1 MYTPPPPSPD
11 AQGRYDN
18 MMRQAEATRQ
28 ARLDAIRRERGHEW
42 PGNEDEDPLYSS
54 RGSGPP
60 AERKALG
67 SPWILEDEVPRETV
81 RAAEEV
87 RPRAQPA
94 QPGRPSAPLQR
105 AVPKRRALLANLA
118 SRRGLRVA
126 VVMREIL
133 GPPKGLVSP
142 DQEASGPFS
151 P

>member
-1 MYTPPPPSPD
+1 MYIPPPPSSD
-11 AQGRYDN
+11 AQARYDN

-42 PGNEDEDPLYSS
+42 PGSEDEDPPYSS

-60 AERKALG
+60 AEREALE
-67 SPWILEDEVPRETV
+67 SPWILEDEVPREPV
-81 RAAEEV
+81 RAAEVV
-87 RPRAQPA
+87 RPQAQPA
-94 QPGRPSAPLQR
+94 QPARPSAPLQR
-105 AVPKRRALLANLA
+105 AVPKRRALLVGLA
-118 SRRGLRVA
+118 SRRGLRTA
-126 VVMREIL
+126 IVMREIL